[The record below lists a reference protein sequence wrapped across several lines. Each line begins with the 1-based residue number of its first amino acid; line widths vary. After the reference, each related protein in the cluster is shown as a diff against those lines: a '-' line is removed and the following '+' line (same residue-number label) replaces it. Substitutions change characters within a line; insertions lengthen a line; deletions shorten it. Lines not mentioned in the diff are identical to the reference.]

1 MSSTTNE
8 ADAIEVELVLEAI
21 HRRYGYDLRE
31 YVPDTIARRLE
42 SALARSGAAHLGELM
57 HRLLHD
63 PVWFVELLDQL
74 TVQVSDM
81 FRDPEFYRV
90 FRERVAPVLRTY
102 PQIKLWHAGCSRGEE
117 VYATA
122 ILLTEEELYDRSQ
135 IYATD
140 ISEKALDAAREGVY
154 PEQQA
159 RGFAQNYRLS
169 GGTRRFGD
177 YCAEGYG
184 RIAMREEL
192 KRNMVFFE
200 HNLATDY
207 AIGEMNVV
215 FCRNVLFY
223 FDGDLR
229 RRVLDMF
236 AQALRFGGFLCLGAT
251 EAAPQVEGRAFSA
264 FAADQRIFRRAGA
277 T

>member
-1 MSSTTNE
+1 MSE
-8 ADAIEVELVLEAI
+8 ASAIEVDLVLEAI

-31 YVPDTIARRLE
+31 YVPDTITRRLQ
-42 SALARSGAAHLGELM
+42 SALARSGAAHFGELQ

-63 PVWFVELLDQL
+63 PAWFVELLDQL

-81 FRDPEFYRV
+81 FRDPAFYRS

-122 ILLTEEELYDRSQ
+122 ILLMEEDLYERSQ

-140 ISEKALDAAREGVY
+140 LSAKALDAAREGVY
-154 PEQQA
+154 AEHEA
-159 RGFAQNYRLS
+159 RGFAQNYRLA
-169 GGTRRFGD
+169 GGKRRFGD
-177 YCAEGYG
+177 YCAEAYG
-184 RIAMREEL
+184 RIAMHEEL

-207 AIGEMNVV
+207 AIGEMHVV

-223 FDGDLR
+223 FDTALR

-236 AQALRFGGFLCLGAT
+236 AHALRYGGFLCLGAT
-251 EAAPQVEGRAFSA
+251 EAAPQVEGRAFDA
-264 FAADQRIFRRAGA
+264 FVAEQRIFRRAGA